1 MGLADLS
8 GKLDSSD
15 VDKVK
20 LKRNPPE
27 FESGYDGGID
37 MTSDLDS
44 DDSFDS
50 FFSDFE
56 GSSNNNG
63 FGTGTGTSTGIGG
76 TLLNGAGNGFD
87 NSMGMGVNPVLSQF
101 GNDGMFNSEPQ
112 EIPKDRFDIALD
124 ASIDGAKATGVVLK
138 ETFMS
143 FKNRTSD
150 DVAYLGRNYILLG
163 VILMAGGFGIRLLW
177 AIAGLKLLNGLF
189 VNLGFS
195 GIVILSLGLIG
206 MGVSALYLEKN
217 PEALRT
223 LDDIPDISGD
233 GASFNEYEDNIN
245 DVLDDLF
252 ALEDEEEDEINFDE
266 FESETDDENIDLGFS
281 LDDYTSENETEE
293 VKQEV
298 VNEPKNY
305 DEVLLGINSNQ
316 LINRGLLFNTWKN
329 VLVKN
334 TPNFA
339 DRVTIDPDSKE
350 FSLYETVC
358 IKALANASKKE
369 IEEIDSHLDRME
381 DSMSCTD
388 LYIKRIKANPKKE
401 DIAKEIEFY
410 LKEDE
415 NDTKVSAVASIVG
428 DFYKITVIK
437 KNTNIVTI
445 GDTLQKNEVSDF
457 FANSNNKLPMV
468 LGVNLKGEVV
478 YEDAKGYNAMMITGR
493 PRSGKSWFVLATL
506 LQMMMFNPPSECI
519 FVIVDPK
526 ESTLFNTL
534 ALMPH
539 VVGLHNDANI
549 LEVMNDIIE
558 NEGARRAKILK
569 DNKCDNIWDLRKKGI
584 ELPILYL
591 VMDEVITI
599 KKNLG
604 AASKEFD
611 SLLQVLISKLPYVG
625 IRVLFIA
632 HRAQGII
639 DKTNRGMI
647 DYAVSVMGKPEEVD
661 ETLGTKNF
669 PIKLI
674 NAGEMGVKT
683 SSMEE
688 AIFSRSVAV
697 TTSDI
702 ENTKFI
708 KMVASGFYKMGV
720 EIPENVCLEVAYN
733 RDEEKVHD
741 ELMGGTNVVQY
752 DVLSDLD

>member
-44 DDSFDS
+44 DASFDN

-56 GSSNNNG
+56 SSSNNNG
-63 FGTGTGTSTGIGG
+63 FGTGTSTGIGG

-708 KMVASGFYKMGV
+708 KMIASGFYKMGV
-720 EIPENVCLEVAYN
+720 EIPENICLEVAYN

>member
-150 DVAYLGRNYILLG
+150 DVTYLGRNYILLG